1 MRRLDAALTRKLGLT
16 LVVAV
21 VLMLVL
27 ATVASAWSSE
37 AVGPE
42 IPGRP
47 HWFYGNVRTDCGR
60 TLPAGTLVTARS
72 TEPGWTGEAT
82 TTVDS
87 LSRYGYD
94 SAFYVPGRGSDPAG
108 SGAVPGE
115 PIAFYVGGV
124 WARLYDVATGTWSD
138 TYPFKDA
145 GSTNLDLMIVV
156 GSTITASAGP
166 GGSISPSG
174 SVNVA
179 CGADQTFTIT
189 PGTGYVIADVKVDGV
204 SQGPIPSYTF
214 PNVTANHT
222 IEATFARIF
231 YTITATA
238 GPGGSIS
245 PSGAVSVE
253 YGADQTF
260 TITPSTGYA
269 VADVKVD
276 GVSQGPITSYT
287 FPNVTANHTIEVTF
301 SKVIYLKYLTLIEVY

>member
-1 MRRLDAALTRKLGLT
+1 MRRLDTALTRKLGLT

-21 VLMLVL
+21 VLMLAL
-27 ATVASAWSSE
+27 ATVASARSSE

-72 TEPGWTGEAT
+72 AAPGWTGESS

-87 LSRYGYD
+87 LSRYGYE
-94 SAFYVPGRGSDPAG
+94 SAFYVPGRGSDPPG
-108 SGAVPGE
+108 SGAVNGE

-124 WARLYDVATGTWSD
+124 RARLYDVATATWSD

-145 GSTNLDLMIVV
+145 ATTNLDLMIVV

-166 GGSISPSG
+166 GGSIAPSG

-189 PGTGYVIADVKVDGV
+189 PDTGYTVLDVKVDGV
-204 SQGPIPSYTF
+204 SQGAITSYTF
-214 PNVTANHT
+214 FNVTADHT
-222 IEATFARIF
+222 IEATFTKI
-231 YTITATA
+231 
-238 GPGGSIS
+238 
-245 PSGAVSVE
+245 
-253 YGADQTF
+253 
-260 TITPSTGYA
+260 
-269 VADVKVD
+269 
-276 GVSQGPITSYT
+276 
-287 FPNVTANHTIEVTF
+287 
-301 SKVIYLKYLTLIEVY
+301 IYLKYLPLILVN